1 MLDSG
6 KKDQLILEEVAFDEE
21 EDIYIVLN
29 YLLTSYFLITRWKI
43 VADTTLSGWSY
54 YHQHQGST
62 YLFNLVC

>member
-29 YLLTSYFLITRWKI
+29 YLLTSYFLITRGKI
-43 VADTTLSGWSY
+43 VADTTLSG
-54 YHQHQGST
+54 
-62 YLFNLVC
+62 